1 MLRSDLYDYNDTYIV
16 MKKTILVE
24 STVANNRMDKILAF
38 TSNVHLSRT
47 YKKSL
52 TSA

>member
-38 TSNVHLSRT
+38 TSKVHVSRT
-47 YKKSL
+47 YQKSL